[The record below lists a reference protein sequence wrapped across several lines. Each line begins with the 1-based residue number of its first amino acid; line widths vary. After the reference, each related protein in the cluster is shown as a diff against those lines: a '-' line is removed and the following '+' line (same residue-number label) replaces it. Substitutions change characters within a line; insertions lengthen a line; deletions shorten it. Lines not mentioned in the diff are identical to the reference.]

1 MQKMFGISMNS
12 IMIALLILFA
22 ICLSSGLWVLLRQRV
37 IFKMG
42 MRNVP
47 RRPAQTSLIVI
58 GLMLSTLIMSAAL
71 TTGDTLDNT
80 ITSAVYDVMGH
91 TDELVVLSAGTQSSN
106 NTQVGASFF
115 PQDVATQLRSH
126 LDKTAPI
133 DGLMPMLFDDVPT
146 INTRNNLHEPALSL
160 TGLDAAIL
168 PAFGGLHDTNGK
180 VIDFTNLPANNVV
193 LGKTAA
199 DKLNAKVGDPLTIY
213 ANNHPFTLTVAAIAP
228 DSILTG
234 MTDVGGSGGFVMPL
248 NEAQSI
254 TGHAGQI
261 SLIAVSNTGGVKD
274 STNSSD
280 QAAKAV
286 DSALSGM
293 PYRAVPVK
301 HDAVKM
307 AETAGNEF
315 TSIFLVL
322 GLFSIAAGVLLIFL
336 IFVLLAAERKPEM
349 GMARAVGMKRRQL
362 TQMFLAEGIAYDL
375 VAALIGAALGVGV
388 AFLIM
393 ELMGQ
398 IIGDAIN
405 IKPVVTWRSLVVAY
419 TLGVIVTFITITVSS
434 WRVSRL
440 NIVAAIRDIPDATK
454 ARAGRRWLVLGILGV
469 ILGGLLMF
477 VGRSSGQAFPFTMG
491 VSLVPLSL
499 AVALRRF
506 GVPARPLY
514 TVAAIIVLVYWL
526 APSSWTK
533 WMSGKLSGGIEMFF
547 VSGIMMV
554 AAATI
559 AIVWNAELLTSLV
572 SFLGRAF
579 SRWVPAVKTAI
590 AYPSASKGRTG
601 MTIAMF
607 SLIIFSLVMMATINA
622 NFVELFTTDKAGAGW
637 DIQATQA
644 PNNPIENF
652 QQTLQQQG
660 VDTSKIAAIGRV
672 VTESAAKSD
681 VRLAGTNEWKTYSVN
696 GVASDFINNADAPL
710 QIRASGYATDQDIWN
725 AVRDN
730 PNFAVADANTI
741 PQQGAFGPGGNRF
754 KLTGLKQGDKTMQ
767 PTPIEIADPG
777 TGTTKTVTVIGV
789 LDSKVSMFGGIF
801 MNRQA
806 FDQVFAKP
814 SVISYYVKVRP
825 GVDAK
830 SYAQTIESSLIT
842 YGVQAQS
849 IHELLKTA
857 ASQSQ
862 GFLYLIEGFMGLGLL
877 VGIAALGVV
886 SFRSVVERRQQIGM
900 LRAIGYQRNMVSASF
915 LIESSMITLL
925 GVASGS
931 ALGLTLAYRL
941 ITSPDFAGTAS
952 RTAFIIPWFLII
964 AFIVIAVGASLLM
977 AYIPSR
983 QAARVPIAEA
993 LRYE

>member
-1 MQKMFGISMNS
+1 MFGIPMNS

-22 ICLSSGLWVLLRQRV
+22 VCLSAGLWVLLRQRV

-47 RRPAQTSLIVI
+47 RRPAQTALIVI

-71 TTGDTLDNT
+71 TTGDTLNNT
-80 ITSAVYDVMGH
+80 ITGAVYDLMGH
-91 TDELVVLSAGTQSSN
+91 TDELVVLSAGNQSSN
-106 NTQVGASFF
+106 NTQVGATYF
-115 PQDVATQLRSH
+115 PQDVATQLQSN
-126 LDKTAPI
+126 LDKNAPI
-133 DGLMPMLFDDVPT
+133 DGVMPMLFDTVPT
-146 INTRNNLHEPALSL
+146 VNARNKLHEPALSL
-160 TGLDAAIL
+160 TGINAADVA
-168 PAFGGLHDTNGK
+168 AFGGLHDITGK
-180 VIDFTNLPANNVV
+180 AIDFQNLPDNSVV
-193 LGKTAA
+193 LSKTAA
-199 DKLNAKVGDPLTIY
+199 DKLAAMVGDPLTIY
-213 ANNHPFTLTVAAIAP
+213 ANNQPQELRVAAIAP
-228 DSILTG
+228 DSIMTG
-234 MTDVGGSGGFVMPL
+234 MTDVGGSGGFVMHL
-248 NEAQSI
+248 NDAQTI

-274 STNSSD
+274 SAGYSD
-280 QAAKAV
+280 QAVKAV
-286 DSALSGM
+286 DNALSGM

-301 HDAVKM
+301 QDSVKS
-307 AETAGNEF
+307 AETAGNAF

-349 GMARAVGMKRRQL
+349 GMARAIGMKRRQL

-375 VAALIGAALGVGV
+375 VAALVGAALGVGV
-388 AFLIM
+388 AFLIVEM
-393 ELMGQ
+393 MGQ
-398 IIGDAIN
+398 IIGDVIN
-405 IKPVVTWRSLVVAY
+405 IKPVVTWRSLVIAY
-419 TLGVIVTFITITVSS
+419 TLGVIVTFITITISS

-440 NIVAAIRDIPDATK
+440 NIVAAIRDIPEVTM
-454 ARAGRRWLVLGILGV
+454 ARASRRWLVLGILG
-469 ILGGLLMF
+469 ILLGALLMW

-514 TVAAIIVLVYWL
+514 TVASLLVLVYWL
-526 APSSWTK
+526 APSSWTD
-533 WMSGKLSGGIEMFF
+533 WMSGKLNGGMEMFF

-559 AIVWNAELLTSLV
+559 AIIWNAELLTNLV
-572 SFLGRAF
+572 SLLGRAF
-579 SRWVPAVKTAI
+579 SRWLPAVKTAI
-590 AYPSASKGRTG
+590 AYPTASKGRTG

-622 NFVELFTTDKAGAGW
+622 NFVEIFTTDKAGAGW
-637 DIQATQA
+637 DIQAAQA
-644 PNNPIENF
+644 PSNPINNF
-652 QQTLQQQG
+652 EQTLQQNG
-660 VDTSKIAAIGRV
+660 VDTSKINATGRV
-672 VTESAAKSD
+672 ESVPSSKSE
-681 VRLAGTNEWKTYSVN
+681 VRIAGSNEWQSYPIN
-696 GVASDFINNADAPL
+696 GVGADFINNSDAPL
-710 QIRASGYATDQDIWN
+710 QIRANGYATDQDVWK

-730 PNFAVADANTI
+730 PNFAIVDANAI
-741 PQQGAFGPGGNRF
+741 PQQGGFGPGENSF
-754 KLTGLKQGDKTMQ
+754 KLSDVKSGDKTMQ
-767 PTPIEIADPG
+767 PTQLEIGDPA

-789 LDSKVSMFGGIF
+789 LDSKVSMFFGIF
-801 MNRQA
+801 VNQQT
-806 FDQVFAKP
+806 FGQVFNAP
-814 SVISYYVKVRP
+814 SVITYYVKVNS

-830 SYAQTIESSLIT
+830 AYAQSIESSLIT

-849 IHELLKTA
+849 IHEVLKKA

-931 ALGLTLAYRL
+931 TLGLTLAYRL
-941 ITSPDFAGTAS
+941 MTSPDFAGTTGGS
-952 RTAFIIPWFLII
+952 SFIVPWLMITS
-964 AFIVIAVGASLLM
+964 FIVISVGASLLM